1 MTLEE
6 LVAERLPAVL
16 RLAAVLTGNRADAE
30 DVVQEVLVRAHRD
43 WQKLSRMDRPDLY
56 IRKMVVNEFISSR
69 RRVWRLVPSGSGSEV
84 DDRVTPDHATTHAD
98 RQALLARLAKLPA
111 RQRAVLVLR
120 YYEGLPDAT
129 IAEILGCAPVTV
141 RSCVHRALARLRVEM
156 TEPTP
161 LTALAQET
169 ES

>member
-69 RRVWRLVPSGSGSEV
+69 RRVWRLVPSGSGTDTISRANMPASMAV
-84 DDRVTPDHATTHAD
+84 M
-98 RQALLARLAKLPA
+98 ARWW
-111 RQRAVLVLR
+111 LR
-120 YYEGLPDAT
+120 SANW
-129 IAEILGCAPVTV
+129 
-141 RSCVHRALARLRVEM
+141 S
-156 TEPTP
+156 
-161 LTALAQET
+161 
-169 ES
+169 